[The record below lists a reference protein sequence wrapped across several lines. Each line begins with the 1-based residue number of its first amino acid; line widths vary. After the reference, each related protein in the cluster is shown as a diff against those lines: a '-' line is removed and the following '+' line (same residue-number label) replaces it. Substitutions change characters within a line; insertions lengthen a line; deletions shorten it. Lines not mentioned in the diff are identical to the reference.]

1 MTAPDNW
8 TDPELEDLFRED
20 RALHQTAR
28 LLRTSRPEPPTDPEF
43 QKRLRMQLMEAAEAR
58 PVRPGNARVR
68 EVREVRAP
76 RRPLWM
82 RLRAGHLAWGGAG
95 LGLALTAATV
105 VALVAGNQRPGSTQT
120 IVATSPV
127 AADHLVSPSNTIL
140 VSFNQPM
147 DHTAVESGLRIEPA
161 TQVTT
166 AWQGNELVITPVH
179 HLAGNTPYTVT
190 IPQTSLV
197 AASGARATA
206 PVQISFGT
214 APTPPSTPGN
224 PPPPRLTQVA
234 LGSAQGSGPLLF
246 APDGGVVTNAPA
258 AAAAA
263 TPTPSASPSPS
274 PTPSPTSS
282 PTASPSAPAATPSA
296 QASPTPS
303 ASGGSRLVEL
313 PAQAGTPLALGPAAN
328 AAAFSPDGN
337 LLASAV
343 TSGGGSDITVSRADG
358 TDSTTLTH
366 SAAPVVAL
374 AWTSNS
380 AVEYATAQSVKS
392 VGLSGAVATVAATAP
407 GTIAGLSPDGAVEYL
422 GPSGATPGRLLDLKG
437 GAVTT
442 LAGNV
447 QAGDV
452 AFSGDG
458 STVAWIDRSAT
469 DPKLMTAPI
478 GNGAGA
484 TVSILDPGSGL
495 GALALNHDGTKVAYG
510 EVLGDGTGRLVAA
523 QLPNG
528 TPIATGAGASQVAFS
543 PSGDVLAARAASGQ
557 ESSVSLERLPGA
569 AATTGP
575 LVPAAASQVLH
586 AFLDAQVAGNRG
598 ALQSLSAPGVL
609 TPSVPQSGLSRALLI
624 DSVPRSDRTITAIAT
639 LLVDATAAKP
649 APAAAEETLTVARSG
664 DSYVISAVS
673 ATALHPL
680 APGPHVISVTSSP
693 HNGTLT
699 AQVAFD
705 SDLAPTTVAGAITAQ
720 DASGNRV
727 PVTVTYDENTRTA
740 TLTVTPVPDGALSV
754 VVGTALRD
762 INGQSPP
769 LPFTAP
775 LAG

>member
-43 QKRLRMQLMEAAEAR
+43 QKRLRMQLMEAAHAR
-58 PVRPGNARVR
+58 PVRQGTARVR

-82 RLRAGHLAWGGAG
+82 RLRAAHLAWGGAG

-105 VALVAGNQRPGSTQT
+105 VALVAGNQGPGSTQT

-127 AADHLVSPSNTIL
+127 AADHLVSPNNTIL

-166 AWQGNELVITPVH
+166 AWQGNDLVITPVH
-179 HLAGNTPYTVT
+179 HLAGNTPYIVT

-224 PPPPRLTQVA
+224 PPPPRMTQVA
-234 LGSAQGSGPLLF
+234 LGSAQGTGPLLF
-246 APDGGVVTNAPA
+246 APDGGVVTDAPA
-258 AAAAA
+258 SAAAA
-263 TPTPSASPSPS
+263 TPTPSPSATPS
-274 PTPSPTSS
+274 PTPSPT
-282 PTASPSAPAATPSA
+282 ASPSSPAATPSA
-296 QASPTPS
+296 QATPAPT

-313 PAQAGTPLALGPAAN
+313 PAQPGTPLGLGPAAS
-328 AAAFSPDGN
+328 AAAFSPDGS

-343 TSGGGSDITVSRADG
+343 SSGGGSDIIVSRADG
-358 TDSTTLTH
+358 TDSTTVTH
-366 SAAPVVAL
+366 SAAPVAAV
-374 AWTSNS
+374 AWTSGS
-380 AVEYATAQSVKS
+380 VVEYATAQSVKS

-407 GTIAGLSPDGAVEYL
+407 GTIAGLSPDGAYEYL
-422 GPSGATPGRLLDLKG
+422 SPSGATPGRLLDLNG

-442 LAGNV
+442 LAGDE

-458 STVAWIDRSAT
+458 STVAWIDRSAA

-478 GNGAGA
+478 GSGAGA

-510 EVLGDGTGRLVAA
+510 EVLSDGTGRLVAA

-528 TPIATGAGASQVAFS
+528 TPIATGATASQVAFS
-543 PSGDVLAARAASGQ
+543 PSGDVLAVRAASGQ

-569 AATTGP
+569 AAATGP
-575 LVPAAASQVLH
+575 VVPAAASQVLH

-598 ALQSLSAPGVL
+598 ALQLLSAPGVL
-609 TPSVPQSGLSRALLI
+609 TPSLPQSGLSRALLI
-624 DSVPRSDRTITAIAT
+624 DSVPRSDGTVTAIAT
-639 LLVDATAAKP
+639 LLVDPTAAKP
-649 APAAAEETLTVARSG
+649 APAAAEETLTLARSG
-664 DSYVISAVS
+664 DSYVISA
-673 ATALHPL
+673 ANAAALHPL
-680 APGPHVISVTSSP
+680 APGPHVISVTPSL

-705 SDLAPTTVAGAITAQ
+705 SDLAPASVTGAITAQ

-727 PVTVTYDENTRTA
+727 PVTVTYDENSRTA

-762 INGQSPP
+762 IDGQSPP
-769 LPFTAP
+769 VPFTAP
-775 LAG
+775 LTG